1 MAFTPPTS
9 WRRETKMASLEQST
23 LVEIHKAWQA
33 LDEVLARV
41 PSGHMDEPGAV
52 GQWSIKDLIGHVT
65 TWEREAMRMVQ
76 CYLSEGDPEV
86 LAFPDVDQFNERTT
100 QEKRSEPLDELLRDF
115 TRTHEELVRYIESL
129 PEVALRDPGVQKR
142 VRVDTFEHYAEHTA
156 NVRRRLDKIS
166 PG

>member
-1 MAFTPPTS
+1 
-9 WRRETKMASLEQST
+9 MASLEQNT

-100 QEKRSEPLDELLRDF
+100 QEKRSPWTSYSATLPGPMK
-115 TRTHEELVRYIESL
+115 SL
-129 PEVALRDPGVQKR
+129 YGTSSRCPRWR
-142 VRVDTFEHYAEHTA
+142 
-156 NVRRRLDKIS
+156 
-166 PG
+166 